1 MAQILIVDDEE
12 DTLNVLSRFFTTKK
26 HSVHTTSSGEEA
38 IEIVGRDPVDAVLL
52 DINMPGMDGL
62 TALRRILEI
71 KPDLP
76 VVMVSG
82 EGDEELAKSTLKEG
96 AFDYVVKPPDFG
108 YLERTVYVKLAER
121 ML

>member
-12 DTLNVLSRFFTTKK
+12 ETLNILSRFFSAKK
-26 HSVHTTSSGEEA
+26 HSVRKASSGEEA
-38 IEIVGRDPVDAVLL
+38 LGIIERDPIDAVLL

-62 TALRRILEI
+62 TALRRILAI

-96 AFDYVVKPPDFG
+96 AVDYVVKPPDFA
-108 YLERTVYVKLAER
+108 YLEHTVYMKLAER
-121 ML
+121 MM